1 MKKTLLK
8 ALRVSNSIILADRLR
23 FFYHYFKS
31 SKRRAQFKK
40 RNPSVTLPPAYH
52 IYETFGLGDY
62 NSYYFGSIETS
73 QNVLKH
79 FKKHISTDNIKL
91 LDWGCGTGRVIRH
104 FPTLL
109 EPASS
114 CFGTDYNSTYINW
127 FKANIPNFNFSENKL
142 KLPTVYSDNY
152 FDAIYGIS
160 IFTHLSE
167 EMHYKWFEELMRIL
181 KPNGV
186 LKITLSGNAFINK
199 LSKKEKEQFLKGE
212 LVEHK
217 SYRDGHRSY
226 ASHQPKTFVIK
237 KVGKHQVLEH
247 IPRKIKNG
255 TASQD
260 IWLIRK
266 V

>member
-109 EPASS
+109 DPASS

-127 FKANIPNFNFSENKL
+127 FKANIPNVNFSSSMWCN
-142 KLPTVYSDNY
+142 N
-152 FDAIYGIS
+152 
-160 IFTHLSE
+160 
-167 EMHYKWFEELMRIL
+167 
-181 KPNGV
+181 
-186 LKITLSGNAFINK
+186 
-199 LSKKEKEQFLKGE
+199 
-212 LVEHK
+212 
-217 SYRDGHRSY
+217 
-226 ASHQPKTFVIK
+226 FVWAESCFVVI
-237 KVGKHQVLEH
+237 
-247 IPRKIKNG
+247 G
-255 TASQD
+255 TAE
-260 IWLIRK
+260 LL
-266 V
+266 